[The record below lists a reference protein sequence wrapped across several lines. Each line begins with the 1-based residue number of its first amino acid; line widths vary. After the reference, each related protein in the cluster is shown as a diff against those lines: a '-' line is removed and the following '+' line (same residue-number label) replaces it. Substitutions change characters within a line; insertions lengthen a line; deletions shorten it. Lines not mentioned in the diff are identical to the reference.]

1 MHHYNMKVKYSVSF
15 LLFLFSLPLFLLNC
29 ESKGK
34 EVSSSGFGQS
44 AKKAENTLKNVDNFD
59 KNTKTI
65 HVLVALCDNKY
76 QGIVPV
82 PEKIGNGQDPDQNLY
97 WGAGYGVRT
106 YFTKSKEWKL
116 LKSEKKDSIRMER
129 LIFQNVAHKNYYLVA
144 DAYDGQYI
152 KNCTKDFLY
161 SNSGQMKEVIAI
173 NNTKI
178 GIYGN
183 AQLVS
188 YIGHDGLMDFQLSES
203 FKNTDGKT
211 RDCIIL
217 ACYSKRFFSPLLRD
231 TKANPLVWTSHL
243 MAPEAYIL
251 HDALTGYIRN
261 ESAEQV
267 RSRAALAYSKYQK
280 CSVKAARNLLVTGW

>member
-1 MHHYNMKVKYSVSF
+1 MKIKNP
-15 LLFLFSLPLFLLNC
+15 FLFVLICFTFCLLSCENKTKEKIINLAGLGKIQEPLK
-29 ESKGK
+29 SI
-34 EVSSSGFGQS
+34 
-44 AKKAENTLKNVDNFD
+44 DNFD

-97 WGAGYGVRT
+97 WGAAYGIRT
-106 YFTKSKEWKL
+106 YFKKSKDWKL

-129 LIFQNVAHKNYYLVA
+129 LVFQHTSKKNYYLVA

-152 KNCTKDFLY
+152 KNCTKDFFY
-161 SNSGQMKEVIAI
+161 SSSGQMKDVLSVH
-173 NNTKI
+173 NTRI
-178 GIYGN
+178 GLYGN
-183 AQLVS
+183 AKLVS
-188 YIGHDGLMDFQLSES
+188 YIGHDGLMDFQLSDS
-203 FKNTDGKT
+203 FKNKDGQT

-217 ACYSKRFFSPLLRD
+217 ACYSKRFFSPLLQE
-231 TKANPLVWTSHL
+231 TNANPLVWSSHL

-251 HDALTGYIRN
+251 HDALTGYLNN
-261 ESAEQV
+261 ESGEEI

>member
-1 MHHYNMKVKYSVSF
+1 MCHFMKISDQLSNII
-15 LLFLFSLPLFLLNC
+15 LFFSLCLFFQSC
-29 ESKGK
+29 GSKGK
-34 EVSSSGFGQS
+34 ERIEDIFGV
-44 AKKAENTLKNVDNFD
+44 KKETVKLKNVDNFD
-59 KNTKTI
+59 KNTQTI

-97 WGAGYGVRT
+97 WGAAYGIKT
-106 YFTKSKEWKL
+106 YFKKSKEWKF

-129 LIFQNVAHKNYYLVA
+129 LIFQHTSKKNYYLVA
-144 DAYDGQYI
+144 DAYDGEYI
-152 KNCTKDFLY
+152 KNCTKDFFY
-161 SNSGQMKEVIAI
+161 SSSGQMKDVLSV
-173 NNTKI
+173 NSTKI
-178 GIYGN
+178 GLYGN
-183 AQLVS
+183 AKLVS
-188 YIGHDGLMDFQLSES
+188 YVGHDGLMDFQLSES
-203 FKNTDGKT
+203 FKNTDEKT

-217 ACYSKRFFSPLLRD
+217 ACYSKKFFSPLLRE

-251 HDALTGYIRN
+251 HDALTGYINN
-261 ESAEQV
+261 ESGEQI

>member
-1 MHHYNMKVKYSVSF
+1 MKVKSSVSF
-15 LLFLFSLPLFLLNC
+15 LLFLFSLPLFLLSC
-29 ESKGK
+29 ESKEK
-34 EVSSSGFGQS
+34 ETTANIFGQPS
-44 AKKAENTLKNVDNFD
+44 EKTEKKLKNVDNFD
-59 KNTKTI
+59 KNTRTI

-82 PEKIGNGQDPDQNLY
+82 PEKIGNGQNPDQNLY

-129 LIFQNVAHKNYYLVA
+129 LIFQNAADKNYYLVA

-152 KNCTKDFLY
+152 KNCTKHFLY
-161 SNSGQMKEVIAI
+161 SSSGQMKDAIAI

-178 GIYGN
+178 GVYGN

-231 TKANPLVWTSHL
+231 AQANPLVWTSHL

-261 ESAEQV
+261 ESTEQI

>member
-1 MHHYNMKVKYSVSF
+1 MKVKSSVSF
-15 LLFLFSLPLFLLNC
+15 LLFLFSLPLFLLSC
-29 ESKGK
+29 DSKGK
-34 EVSSSGFGQS
+34 EAANIFGQPS
-44 AKKAENTLKNVDNFD
+44 EKTEKKLKNVDNFD

-129 LIFQNVAHKNYYLVA
+129 LIFQNAADKNYYLVA

-161 SNSGQMKEVIAI
+161 SSSGQMKDAIAI

-178 GIYGN
+178 GVYGN

-231 TKANPLVWTSHL
+231 AQANPLVWTSHL
-243 MAPEAYIL
+243 MATEAYIL

-261 ESAEQV
+261 ESAEQI

>member
-1 MHHYNMKVKYSVSF
+1 MMKTRPSISF
-15 LLFLFSLPLFLLNC
+15 FLWLFSLHLFLLSC

-34 EVSSSGFGQS
+34 ETTTHIFGQPS
-44 AKKAENTLKNVDNFD
+44 EKTGKKLKNVDNFD
-59 KNTKTI
+59 KDTRTI

-82 PEKIGNGQDPDQNLY
+82 PEKIGNGQSPDQNLY
-97 WGAGYGVRT
+97 WGAAYGVRT

-129 LIFQNVAHKNYYLVA
+129 LIFQNVADKSYYLVA

-152 KNCTKDFLY
+152 ENCTKDFLY
-161 SNSGQMKEVIAI
+161 SNSGQMKDVIAI

-183 AQLVS
+183 AHLVS

-217 ACYSKRFFSPLLRD
+217 ACYSKRFFSPLLQD

-261 ESAEQV
+261 ESAEQI

>member
-1 MHHYNMKVKYSVSF
+1 MKIKNP
-15 LLFLFSLPLFLLNC
+15 FLFVLICFTFCLLSCENKTKEKIINLAGLGKIQEPLK
-29 ESKGK
+29 SI
-34 EVSSSGFGQS
+34 
-44 AKKAENTLKNVDNFD
+44 DNFD

-97 WGAGYGVRT
+97 WGAAYGIRT
-106 YFTKSKEWKL
+106 YFKKSKDWKL

-129 LIFQNVAHKNYYLVA
+129 LIFQHTSKKNYYLVA

-152 KNCTKDFLY
+152 KNCTKDFFY
-161 SNSGQMKEVIAI
+161 SSSGQMKDVFSI
-173 NNTKI
+173 NNTRI
-178 GIYGN
+178 GLYGN
-183 AQLVS
+183 AKLVS
-188 YIGHDGLMDFQLSES
+188 YVGHDGLMDFQLSDS
-203 FKNTDGKT
+203 FKNKDGQV

-217 ACYSKRFFSPLLRD
+217 ACYSKRFFTPLLQE
-231 TKANPLVWTSHL
+231 TNANPLVWSSHL

-251 HDALTGYIRN
+251 HDALTGYLNN
-261 ESAEQV
+261 ESGEQI

>member
-1 MHHYNMKVKYSVSF
+1 MKIPRSFFFVLLFFFFCLCFQSCENKVKEKITN
-15 LLFLFSLPLFLLNC
+15 LA
-29 ESKGK
+29 
-34 EVSSSGFGQS
+34 GFT
-44 AKKAENTLKNVDNFD
+44 KAQEPLKNVDTFD

-106 YFTKSKEWKL
+106 YFKKSKEWKL
-116 LKSEKKDSIRMER
+116 LKTEKKDSIRMER
-129 LIFQNVAHKNYYLVA
+129 LIFQHTSKKNHYLVA

-161 SNSGQMKEVIAI
+161 SSSGQMKDILSI

-178 GIYGN
+178 GLYGN
-183 AQLVS
+183 AKLVS

-203 FKNTDGKT
+203 FKNTDKQT

-217 ACYSKRFFSPLLRD
+217 ACYSKRFFSPLLQE

-251 HDALTGYIRN
+251 HDALTGYLNN
-261 ESAEQV
+261 ESGEQI

-280 CSVKAARNLLVTGW
+280 CSVKAARNLLITGW

>member
-1 MHHYNMKVKYSVSF
+1 MKIQRLISIIVLSF
-15 LLFLFSLPLFLLNC
+15 LFCLCFQNC
-29 ESKGK
+29 ESKVK
-34 EVSSSGFGQS
+34 EKTMNILGI
-44 AKKAENTLKNVDNFD
+44 KKEATKLKNVDNFD
-59 KNTKTI
+59 RNTQTI

-97 WGAGYGVRT
+97 WGAAYGIRT
-106 YFTKSKEWKL
+106 YFKKSKDWKF

-129 LIFQNVAHKNYYLVA
+129 LIFQHASKKNYYLVA

-161 SNSGQMKEVIAI
+161 SSSGQIKDIIKI

-178 GIYGN
+178 GLYGN
-183 AQLVS
+183 AKLVS
-188 YIGHDGLMDFQLSES
+188 YVGHDGLMDFQLSES
-203 FKNTDGKT
+203 FKNMDKQT

-217 ACYSKRFFSPLLRD
+217 ACYSKRFFSPLLQE

-251 HDALTGYIRN
+251 HDALTGYLN
-261 ESAEQV
+261 DESAEQI

-280 CSVKAARNLLVTGW
+280 CSIKAARNLLVTGW